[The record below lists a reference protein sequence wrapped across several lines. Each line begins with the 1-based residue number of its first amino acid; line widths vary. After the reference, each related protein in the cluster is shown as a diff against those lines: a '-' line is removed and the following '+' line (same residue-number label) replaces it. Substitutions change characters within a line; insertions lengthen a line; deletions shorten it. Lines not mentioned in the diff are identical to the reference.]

1 MIPEKMKSMSVFGKI
16 VVACAFGFV
25 FTSCAKQE
33 GTDKNTSDQAATEQT
48 ASAQTCEL
56 KFEEKFSNADK
67 DNKTVSFYV
76 ENFAEEGDC
85 WKKVEDYAATVSIEK
100 GKNAQVFFFNCPH
113 HTTEVKA
120 SDFKLDPEYQ
130 SYCVARLDISPD
142 GKKTFNKMPYD
153 KKKS

>member
-1 MIPEKMKSMSVFGKI
+1 MDNMSVFGKI
-16 VVACAFGFV
+16 VVATV
-25 FTSCAKQE
+25 FALIFTGCAKE
-33 GTDKNTSDQAATEQT
+33 GDSGKNTADQPATEQT
-48 ASAQTCEL
+48 ASARTCEL
-56 KFEEKFSNADK
+56 KFEEKFSSTDK

-85 WKKVEDYAATVSIEK
+85 WKKVEDYASTVSIEK

-130 SYCVARLDISPD
+130 SYCVARLDITPD

>member
-1 MIPEKMKSMSVFGKI
+1 MKRVSVLGNL
-16 VVACAFGFV
+16 VALAV
-25 FTSCAKQE
+25 LAVAFTSCSKQNSAE
-33 GTDKNTSDQAATEQT
+33 KSTADQPATEQT
-48 ASAQTCEL
+48 ATAQTCEL
-56 KFEEKFSNADK
+56 KFEEKFSNTDK

-85 WKKVEDYAATVSIEK
+85 WKKVEDYATTVSMEK

-142 GKKTFNKMPYD
+142 GKKTFNKMPYP
-153 KKKS
+153 KS

>member
-1 MIPEKMKSMSVFGKI
+1 MKSMSVFGKI
-16 VVACAFGFV
+16 VMVTVVGLL
-25 FTSCAKQE
+25 FTSCAKQGDSE
-33 GTDKNTSDQAATEQT
+33 KKATNQPATEQT

-85 WKKVEDYAATVSIEK
+85 WKKVEDYASTVSMEK
-100 GKNAQVFFFNCPH
+100 GKNAKVFFFNCPH

-130 SYCVARLDISPD
+130 SYCVARLDVTPD